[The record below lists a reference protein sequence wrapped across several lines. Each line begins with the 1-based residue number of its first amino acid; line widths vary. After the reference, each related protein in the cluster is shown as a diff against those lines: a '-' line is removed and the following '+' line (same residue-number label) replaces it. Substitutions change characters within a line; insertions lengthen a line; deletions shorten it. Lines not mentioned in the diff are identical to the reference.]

1 MKLSGP
7 AVYLGIDPGLN
18 GALCVLYINPAGEL
32 DGLRIEDIPTVDVPS
47 PSRKS
52 GVKRVINE
60 AALAHLVKSLGPVR
74 AAFVELVGSRPGQDA
89 KSTFTFGYIAGVLRG
104 LLAANG
110 IPVHQLTPQSWKKF
124 YKIPA
129 GSPKSVSIGVAS
141 RLFPA
146 FAQNFVGPRG
156 GGYDGRAEAALIGW
170 CGYLTVPT

>member
-32 DGLRIEDIPTVDVPS
+32 DGLRIEDIPTMDVPS

-60 AALAHLVKSLGPVR
+60 AALAHLIKSIGPVR
-74 AAFVELVGSRPGQDA
+74 AAFIELVGSRPNQSA
-89 KSTFTFGYIAGVLRG
+89 QSTFTFGYSTGVLRG

-110 IPVHQLTPQSWKKF
+110 IPVHQLTPKSWKGF
-124 YKIPA
+124 YKIPSGA
-129 GSPKSVSIGVAS
+129 PKSVSIGLAS

-146 FAQNFVGPRG
+146 FASYFARAKD
-156 GGYDGRAEAALIGW
+156 DGRAEAALIGW